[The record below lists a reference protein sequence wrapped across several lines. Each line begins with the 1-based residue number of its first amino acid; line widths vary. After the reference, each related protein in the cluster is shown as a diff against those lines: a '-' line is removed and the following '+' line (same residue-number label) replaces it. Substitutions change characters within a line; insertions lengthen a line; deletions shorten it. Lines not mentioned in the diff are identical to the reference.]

1 MGRDG
6 TQRAGRDEP
15 AAPGRLIDM
24 MPTPQFSDPSR
35 YGASEHPATPDV
47 RPPVPAALLSPLHES
62 DFAYEQHWGLR
73 CRPFDNVPDPRFYVA
88 TAQHETARQR
98 LLYGIQARK
107 GAVMLTGD
115 VGCGKTLLSR
125 ALVLNLP
132 ETRYDVALIANPSFS
147 SKDFLCEVLNQLGIA
162 ATGSKVRLL
171 HRLNEHLLANYQKRV
186 DTVIVIDEAQAI
198 ESRRLFEEL
207 RLLLN
212 FQTNDAFLVTLV
224 LMGQPEL
231 RQKVDRIPQFSQR
244 IAVRCHLAPFTL
256 EEARAYVAA
265 RLLAAGTDRAL
276 FSKEALT
283 TIYEQGHG
291 VCRLINTLCDL
302 CLLLGAMAKMSEIDE
317 TTAREAANIR

>member
-1 MGRDG
+1 MGRIG
-6 TQRAGRDEP
+6 PQRTRSDEP

-24 MPTPQFSDPSR
+24 IPASQFSDPSTDGADVHS
-35 YGASEHPATPDV
+35 GASAG
-47 RPPVPAALLSPLHES
+47 RPPLPAAVLIPLQES
-62 DFAYEQHWGLR
+62 EFAYEQYWGLR

-88 TAQHETARQR
+88 TPGHESARQR

-107 GAVMLTGD
+107 GAVMLTGEI
-115 VGCGKTLLSR
+115 GCGKTLLSR

-132 ETRYDVALIANPSFS
+132 ESRYDVALIANPSFS
-147 SKDFLCEVLNQLGIA
+147 SKDFLCEVLSQLGISA
-162 ATGSKVRLL
+162 GGSKVRLL
-171 HRLNEHLLANYQKRV
+171 HRLNEHLLANHHKQV

-231 RQKVDRIPQFSQR
+231 RQKVDRIPQLSQR
-244 IAVRCHLAPFTL
+244 IAIRYHLATFTL
-256 EEARAYVAA
+256 EDTRAYMNA
-265 RLLAAGTDRAL
+265 RLLVAGASRPI
-276 FSKEALT
+276 FSKEAVSR
-283 TIYEQGHG
+283 IHEQGRG

-302 CLLLGAMAKMSEIDE
+302 CLLLGSLGRMSEIDE
-317 TTAREAANIR
+317 STVREAANIG